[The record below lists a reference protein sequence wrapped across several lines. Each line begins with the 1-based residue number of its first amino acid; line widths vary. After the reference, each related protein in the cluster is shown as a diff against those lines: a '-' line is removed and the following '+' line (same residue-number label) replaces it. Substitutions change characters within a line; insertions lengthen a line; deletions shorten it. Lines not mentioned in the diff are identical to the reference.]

1 VDLIIAL
8 SVGPEVIAGSTRLKA
23 GTATKMVLNML
34 TTAAMVRMGKTYGS
48 LMVDVQTSS
57 EKLKDRA
64 RRILVI
70 VSDIDYAAAGKLLKR
85 AHGNVKAAI
94 VMQKTGLDY
103 RRALTKLRQAD
114 DVVRVAI
121 GEDIEPRLHE
131 LVDPPERH
139 KPTRRA

>member
-1 VDLIIAL
+1 
-8 SVGPEVIAGSTRLKA
+8 
-23 GTATKMVLNML
+23 
-34 TTAAMVRMGKTYGS
+34 
-48 LMVDVQTSS
+48 MVDVQTTS
-57 EKLKDRA
+57 EKLRDRA

-70 VSDIDYAAAGKLLKR
+70 VSGIDYDAADRLLKR

-131 LVDPPERH
+131 LVDPPERQ
-139 KPTRRA
+139 KPAPRA